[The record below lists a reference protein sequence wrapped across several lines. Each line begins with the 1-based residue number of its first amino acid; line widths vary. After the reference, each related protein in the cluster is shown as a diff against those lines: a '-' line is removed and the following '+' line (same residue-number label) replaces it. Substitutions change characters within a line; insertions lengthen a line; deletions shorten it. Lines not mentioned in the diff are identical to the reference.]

1 MSIKN
6 DRLVCRENRQ
16 NCQKYI
22 SLVMASPDTSKVLQK
37 EKINGVCVNY
47 DYVCIY

>member
-1 MSIKN
+1 MIMSIKN

-22 SLVMASPDTSKVLQK
+22 SLVLESPSTQKILQK
-37 EKINGVCVNY
+37 EKVNEFYINNDNV
-47 DYVCIY
+47 

>member
-1 MSIKN
+1 MSIKY

-22 SLVMASPDTSKVLQK
+22 SLVLEIPSTQKILQK
-37 EKINGVCVNY
+37 EKVNGVYVNN
-47 DYVCIY
+47 DYVCIC